1 MDSLST
7 SKRRRSEG
15 DRKSVNMQRS
25 GSLTA
30 KSHPN
35 GDSRDTISKLAS
47 SGKWDEVVHRV
58 LQCPQEIINAPNP
71 SPLAIACRT
80 GAPYECIKTLLDA
93 DPRRV
98 RYLLDSRGTPLHE
111 AIVCEASGSI
121 VIRALLKADEALGN
135 DSIRA
140 TLQQD
145 VDGFVPLHLLIRR
158 RFQSHILS
166 LDEDM
171 SLMEILEMLV
181 SSCPEAVTIPDRG
194 EYEEPPIVYALKANI
209 YAPSLGSEEGTLAR
223 VERQIYE
230 MVQTMLKYAPNAASR
245 VFSGFRGQY
254 TALHSAVFHGRYT
267 TTIDLILKTEALFPQ
282 PQQAALL
289 ANTQGEL
296 PLHFCAMRG
305 ERPRTVALLAKAAP
319 SAVLYRDASGLTPF
333 HWLWIRFISTL
344 MAMDEDGRGFTVQIS
359 ANKSAPGDNKYNE
372 FTLIEQGDFDIDL
385 PLIRRLD
392 PPVDFLR
399 MRHIPMEVAFDVA
412 ILDWCDRSVDI
423 LQRIRERH
431 YIFKGDTDTDS
442 ITWTRQETV
451 ISLFWTKVVSLLEA
465 AGQSMSESPSVES
478 FLVHTAFA
486 TPCCLPSVA
495 YLVASLFPSEL
506 ATRDSYGRLPIH
518 CAAARPWTFWDWPRS
533 EGAYEHPAQRLLAHE
548 TLDVLRVAL
557 RLSNRLAAR
566 VADSD
571 NRLAL
576 HLVVDTFVNACTL
589 ATRSTKVGVMTAML
603 QILHD
608 LLRLFPESLQR
619 RDGVTKLYPFQQA
632 AATASSI
639 QTDACIHEELHL
651 TISYELLR
659 ENPSLVNA

>member
-1 MDSLST
+1 MDPVSP
-7 SKRRRSEG
+7 SKRRRTDG
-15 DRKSVNMQRS
+15 GRPSVTMKRS
-25 GSLTA
+25 GDLT
-30 KSHPN
+30 SGSTPN
-35 GDSRDTISKLAS
+35 VDSREKISKLLS
-47 SGKWDEVVHRV
+47 TRRWEEVIKRV
-58 LQCPQEIINAPNP
+58 LTCPQEIINAPNP

-80 GAPYECIKTLLDA
+80 GAPFECIQTLLEA

-111 AIVCEASGSI
+111 AIVCEGTGPI
-121 VIRALLKADEALGN
+121 VIKALLKADEALGN

-181 SSCPEAVTIPDRG
+181 CSCPEAVTIPDRG

-230 MVQTMLKYAPNAASR
+230 MVQTMLKHAPYAASR

-267 TTIDLILKTEALFPQ
+267 TTIDLILKTEAQFPQ
-282 PQQAALL
+282 PQKAALL

-305 ERPRTVALLAKAAP
+305 ERPRTVALLADAAP
-319 SAVLYRDASGLTPF
+319 SAVLCRDASGLTPF

-344 MAMDEDGRGFTVQIS
+344 MAMDEDGRSFTVQIS
-359 ANKSAPGDNKYNE
+359 TNKSTIGNNKYSE
-372 FTLIEQGDFDIDL
+372 FALIEQGEFDVDL

-412 ILDWCDRSVDI
+412 ILDWCDRSVEI

-431 YIFKGDTDTDS
+431 YHFEVGTDDDT

-465 AGQSMSESPSVES
+465 AGRSLNELDSAEA

-495 YLVASLFPSEL
+495 YLVALLFPGEL
-506 ATRDSYGRLPIH
+506 SMTDRFGRLPIH
-518 CAAARPWTFWDWPRS
+518 YAAARPWHSWDWPRS

-548 TLDVLRVAL
+548 TLDVLRVAI
-557 RLSNRLAAR
+557 RLSSSLAAR

-571 NRLAL
+571 NRIPL
-576 HLVVDTFVNACTL
+576 HLVVDTFVKACTL
-589 ATRSTKVGVMTAML
+589 ATRATKGGVMTAMI

-608 LLRLFPESLQR
+608 LLRLYPESLQR

-632 AATASSI
+632 AATATSI
-639 QTDACIHEELHL
+639 HTEACIHEELHL

-659 ENPSLVNA
+659 ENPSLVSG